1 MNFKILYN
9 YTFTKISILGCSQS
23 DTAQPDLK
31 QQFVYYTV
39 LLLLL
44 LFCYYM
50 RVEPTTLS

>member
-23 DTAQPDLK
+23 DTAQPDSK
-31 QQFVYYTV
+31 QQFLYYTV
-39 LLLLL
+39 LLL